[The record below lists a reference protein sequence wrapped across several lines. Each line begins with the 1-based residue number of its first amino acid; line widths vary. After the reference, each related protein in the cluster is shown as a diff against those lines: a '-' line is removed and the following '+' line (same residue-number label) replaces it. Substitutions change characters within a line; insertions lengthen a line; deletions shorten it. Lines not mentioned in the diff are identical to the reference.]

1 MKGDTGSTIQK
12 GKKFKRKVERKW
24 KKEEQKDKYLAN
36 NINGIRVTMAL
47 VIEK

>member
-1 MKGDTGSTIQK
+1 MKGDTGSRIRK